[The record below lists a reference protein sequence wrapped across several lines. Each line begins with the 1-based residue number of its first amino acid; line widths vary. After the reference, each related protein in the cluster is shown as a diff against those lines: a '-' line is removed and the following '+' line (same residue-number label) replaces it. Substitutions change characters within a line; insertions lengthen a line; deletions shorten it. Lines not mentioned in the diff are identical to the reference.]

1 VADMIRVPTRAVIL
15 CGGETA
21 GYTPARTILPK
32 PLLPVSDRAIIDIIV
47 EQLKAHGFT
56 DLTLT
61 VGRLASLIQIV
72 MGDGSRHGVSIRYH
86 QEAEPAGTA
95 GALRDLSGLD
105 DTFLFMNGDVLTALD
120 YRALCR
126 AHKAAG
132 NVLTIAAQERNVTA
146 DYGILHVDGLAGDTR
161 RVTGYEEK
169 PMTSHTV
176 SMGVYVCEPEV
187 LSYVDSTGRVELPE
201 LVLRLVDE
209 GAPVGSFVYD
219 GCWLDCGR
227 QGDYARAEAEFDR
240 FRSHFLPADAG

>member
-1 VADMIRVPTRAVIL
+1 MIRVPTRAVIL

-72 MGDGSRHGVSIRYH
+72 MGDGSRHGLSIRYH

-105 DTFLFMNGDVLTALD
+105 ETFLFMNGDVLTALD

-132 NVLTIAAQERNVTA
+132 NLLTIAAQERNVTA

-176 SMGVYVCEPEV
+176 SMG
-187 LSYVDSTGRVELPE
+187 
-201 LVLRLVDE
+201 
-209 GAPVGSFVYD
+209 
-219 GCWLDCGR
+219 
-227 QGDYARAEAEFDR
+227 
-240 FRSHFLPADAG
+240 